1 MQSLQ
6 NFWYDFTSVIKSA
19 DIRDVLD
26 ILIVSYFLYKGIRMV
41 RETRAQQLVKGIILL
56 AAAFFLTGP
65 ELLRLNSVHY
75 ILQNIFDIGIIVL
88 AIVFQP
94 ELRRALEK
102 VGRTKFSNLTVF
114 GSADP
119 TDENNRWRRSI
130 DVLCDALPSLAK
142 RKIGALIVIEKD
154 IKLGEEIK
162 TGTLLHAVPSVELI
176 GNIFF
181 PNSPMHDG
189 AVIIR
194 DGIILAAGC
203 FLPKPQNEDHI
214 PKELGSRHRAAIG
227 MSENADSIVIV
238 VSEETGKIS
247 VAQNGDLARDFNSEM
262 LRALLMHE
270 LVREKDTA
278 SSEKRNFFGRVKNK

>member
-114 GSADP
+114 SSTDP
-119 TDENNRWRRSI
+119 TDANNRWRRSI

-270 LVREKDTA
+270 LVREKDAA